1 MIWSYNALNN
11 VQIICDVDLF
21 ALVDNILLNFLSK
34 SLFLSHFLLLSL
46 SYRLSN
52 IKFGKISSR
61 VAFQLYINWVLHPS
75 SMFDM
80 QVHTSS
86 TSAIAEYIHTSHI

>member
-1 MIWSYNALNN
+1 M
-11 VQIICDVDLF
+11 QIICDVDLF
-21 ALVDNILLNFLSK
+21 AFVDNILLNFLSK
-34 SLFLSHFLLLSL
+34 SLLLSHSLLFSL
-46 SYRLSN
+46 SYRLST

-86 TSAIAEYIHTSHI
+86 TSAISEYIRTSHV